1 MILVCGAS
9 GLVGKELC
17 NLLDE
22 KNIDYIGTYNNNK
35 IDKPNYFKIDFSN
48 PDNLETFLI
57 KKNITCCVFS
67 IVERLT
73 DVCENDWNKTK
84 QTNIEL
90 VHITSFVC
98 NKLNIRFVH
107 ISTDYVFDGS
117 RQPNYPDSPKNPLQ
131 NYGISKLIS
140 EYRVQ
145 KNCSNYCIIRT
156 PVLYSENSKIHDNAV
171 TLIGKNLMD
180 LRKTSLKEDNYC
192 LRRPLFIKDLVV
204 FIIEKCCS
212 DNPDIFHFYKEKC
225 LSDDPD
231 IFHFYNPYNKY
242 SKYEMCN
249 KIQSIIQNKY
259 TNIKPNNEK
268 SYGIAARPYDTD
280 LCDNKYDIKK
290 YRFTDFDKTLD
301 LCFNKYKLSN
311 VNRDSFF
318 MIDLDGTLINSSK
331 LHYEA
336 YEKVFQKMN
345 KTFVDFDKWNNI
357 INSKHFDDY
366 MKDVM
371 EFSIQDINKIKQDKL
386 NEFQNIEEIE
396 IIKNAD
402 MFISKLNELKI
413 NYCVVTNTGKKTIEI
428 FKEKQ
433 PMLKSINNWIVR
445 EDYQEPKPNSECFEL
460 AIKKYGNNSKN
471 IVGIED
477 SEVGFKALKD
487 VTPLIF
493 MVDNYNVFKNNDC
506 YIFNDY
512 IQLLNLL

>member
-48 PDNLETFLI
+48 PDNLETFL
-57 KKNITCCVFS
+57 KEKNITCCVFS

-90 VHITSFVC
+90 VHITSFIC

-131 NYGISKLIS
+131 NYGISKLVS

-180 LRKTSLKEDNYC
+180 LRKSKLKEDNYC

-204 FIIEKCCS
+204 FIIEKCFS
-212 DNPDIFHFYKEKC
+212 DV
-225 LSDDPD
+225 SD

-249 KIQSIIQNKY
+249 KIQSIIQNKH
-259 TNIKPNNEK
+259 IDIEPNNAK

-280 LCDNKYDIKK
+280 LCDNKYDIQR
-290 YRFTDFDKTLD
+290 YNFTDFNRTLD

-311 VNRDSFF
+311 INKDSFF

-331 LHYEA
+331 VHYEA
-336 YEKVFQKMN
+336 YKEVFKKMKKEFFDFEKWQ
-345 KTFVDFDKWNNI
+345 I
-357 INSKHFDDY
+357 ITNSKHFDDY
-366 MKDVM
+366 MKDEM
-371 EFSIQDINKIKQDKL
+371 GFSDNEIIEIKQNKDKMYGL
-386 NEFQNIEEIE
+386 QNIE

-402 MFISKLNELKI
+402 IFINKLNEMNI
-413 NYCVVTNTGKKTIEI
+413 NYCVVTNTRKKTIEI

-433 PMLKSINNWIVR
+433 PMLKLIDKWIVR

-460 AIKKYGNNSKN
+460 AVKKYGNNSKN
-471 IVGIED
+471 IIGIED

-512 IQLLNLL
+512 IQLLNLF

>member
-22 KNIDYIGTYNNNK
+22 KHIDYIGTYNNNK
-35 IDKPNYFKIDFSN
+35 IDKPNYVKIDFSN
-48 PDNLETFLI
+48 PDELETFL
-57 KKNITCCVFS
+57 KDKNIKCCLFS

-145 KNCSNYCIIRT
+145 KNCTSYAIIRT

-171 TLIGKNLMD
+171 TLIGKNVMD
-180 LRKTSLKEDNYC
+180 LRKTTLKEDNYC
-192 LRRPLFIKDLVV
+192 LRRPLFIRDLVV
-204 FIIEKCCS
+204 FIIEKC
-212 DNPDIFHFYKEKC
+212 F
-225 LSDDPD
+225 SDDSD
-231 IFHFYNPYNKY
+231 IFHFYNPHNKY
-242 SKYEMCN
+242 SKFDMCN
-249 KIQSIIQNKY
+249 KIQSIIQNKDVV
-259 TNIKPNNEK
+259 IEPNNAK

-280 LCDNKYDIKK
+280 LCDNKYDIQK
-290 YRFTDFDKTLD
+290 YEFTDFYKTLE
-301 LCFNKYKLSN
+301 LCFGKYNLSN
-311 VNRDSFF
+311 VSYDSFF

-331 LHYEA
+331 VHYEA
-336 YEKVFQKMN
+336 YERVFQKMD
-345 KTFVDFDKWNNI
+345 KPFIDFDKWNSI

-366 MKDVM
+366 MKDEMNFNVQ
-371 EFSIQDINKIKQDKL
+371 EINTIKQDKL
-386 NEFQNIEEIE
+386 VEFQNTENIE
-396 IIKNAD
+396 IIENAD
-402 MFISKLNELKI
+402 IFINKLNEMKI

-433 PMLKSINNWIVR
+433 PMLKLIDKWIVR

-460 AIKKYGNNSKN
+460 AIKKYGKN
-471 IVGIED
+471 AKNVIGIED

-487 VTPLIF
+487 VTSLIF
-493 MVDNYNVFKNNDC
+493 MVNNDNIFKNNDC
-506 YIFNDY
+506 FIFNDY
-512 IQLLNLL
+512 VQLLNLL

>member
-48 PDNLETFLI
+48 PDNLETFL
-57 KKNITCCVFS
+57 KEKNITCCVFS

-145 KNCSNYCIIRT
+145 KNCTSYAIIRT

-180 LRKTSLKEDNYC
+180 LRKTTLKEDNYC
-192 LRRPLFIKDLVV
+192 LRRPLFIRDLVV
-204 FIIEKCCS
+204 FIIEKC
-212 DNPDIFHFYKEKC
+212 F
-225 LSDDPD
+225 SDDSD
-231 IFHFYNPYNKY
+231 IFHFYNPHNKY
-242 SKYEMCN
+242 SKFDMCN
-249 KIQSIIQNKY
+249 KIRSIIQNKDVV
-259 TNIKPNNEK
+259 IEPNNAK

-280 LCDNKYDIKK
+280 LCDNKYDIQK
-290 YRFTDFDKTLD
+290 YEFTDFNKTLE
-301 LCFNKYKLSN
+301 LCFA
-311 VNRDSFF
+311 FF
-318 MIDLDGTLINSSK
+318 ADFWTFRSSP
-331 LHYEA
+331 
-336 YEKVFQKMN
+336 Q
-345 KTFVDFDKWNNI
+345 
-357 INSKHFDDY
+357 
-366 MKDVM
+366 
-371 EFSIQDINKIKQDKL
+371 
-386 NEFQNIEEIE
+386 
-396 IIKNAD
+396 
-402 MFISKLNELKI
+402 ISAEL
-413 NYCVVTNTGKKTIEI
+413 
-428 FKEKQ
+428 
-433 PMLKSINNWIVR
+433 R
-445 EDYQEPKPNSECFEL
+445 ELMD
-460 AIKKYGNNSKN
+460 
-471 IVGIED
+471 
-477 SEVGFKALKD
+477 
-487 VTPLIF
+487 
-493 MVDNYNVFKNNDC
+493 
-506 YIFNDY
+506 
-512 IQLLNLL
+512 

>member
-1 MILVCGAS
+1 
-9 GLVGKELC
+9 
-17 NLLDE
+17 
-22 KNIDYIGTYNNNK
+22 
-35 IDKPNYFKIDFSN
+35 
-48 PDNLETFLI
+48 
-57 KKNITCCVFS
+57 
-67 IVERLT
+67 
-73 DVCENDWNKTK
+73 
-84 QTNIEL
+84 
-90 VHITSFVC
+90 
-98 NKLNIRFVH
+98 
-107 ISTDYVFDGS
+107 
-117 RQPNYPDSPKNPLQ
+117 
-131 NYGISKLIS
+131 
-140 EYRVQ
+140 
-145 KNCSNYCIIRT
+145 
-156 PVLYSENSKIHDNAV
+156 
-171 TLIGKNLMD
+171 
-180 LRKTSLKEDNYC
+180 
-192 LRRPLFIKDLVV
+192 
-204 FIIEKCCS
+204 
-212 DNPDIFHFYKEKC
+212 
-225 LSDDPD
+225 
-231 IFHFYNPYNKY
+231 
-242 SKYEMCN
+242 MCN
-249 KIQSIIQNKY
+249 KIRSIIQNKDVV
-259 TNIKPNNEK
+259 IEPNNAK

-280 LCDNKYDIKK
+280 LCDNKYDIQK
-290 YRFTDFDKTLD
+290 YEFTDFNKTLE
-301 LCFNKYKLSN
+301 LCFDKYKLSN
-311 VNRDSFF
+311 INNDSFF

-345 KTFVDFDKWNNI
+345 ITFVDFDKWNNI

-371 EFSIQDINKIKQDKL
+371 KFSIQDINKIKQDKF

-402 MFISKLNELKI
+402 MFVSKLNELKI

-512 IQLLNLL
+512 SQLLNLL

>member
-48 PDNLETFLI
+48 PDNLETFL
-57 KKNITCCVFS
+57 KEKNITCCVFS

-117 RQPNYPDSPKNPLQ
+117 RQPNYPDSPKNPLP
-131 NYGISKLIS
+131 NYGISNLIS
-140 EYRVQ
+140 EYRVH
-145 KNCSNYCIIRT
+145 NN
-156 PVLYSENSKIHDNAV
+156 
-171 TLIGKNLMD
+171 
-180 LRKTSLKEDNYC
+180 C
-192 LRRPLFIKDLVV
+192 LRRPLFIRDLVV
-204 FIIEKCCS
+204 FIIEKC
-212 DNPDIFHFYKEKC
+212 F
-225 LSDDPD
+225 SDDSD
-231 IFHFYNPYNKY
+231 IFHFYNPHNKY
-242 SKYEMCN
+242 SKFDMCN
-249 KIQSIIQNKY
+249 KIRSIIQNKDVV
-259 TNIKPNNEK
+259 IEPNNAK

-280 LCDNKYDIKK
+280 LCDNKYDIQK
-290 YRFTDFDKTLD
+290 YEFTDFNKTLE
-301 LCFNKYKLSN
+301 LCFDKYKLSN
-311 VNRDSFF
+311 INNDSFF

-345 KTFVDFDKWNNI
+345 ITFVDFDKWNNI

-371 EFSIQDINKIKQDKL
+371 KFSIQDINKIKQDKF

-402 MFISKLNELKI
+402 MFVSKLNELKI

-512 IQLLNLL
+512 SQLLNLL